1 MKMPKTNIKA
11 KSGKVYEYDYK
22 YRPIWVSPELHQT
35 IKNVALNNNMTMTK
49 FLEKLVK
56 DK

>member
-1 MKMPKTNIKA
+1 MSKTKITSKT
-11 KSGKVYEYDYK
+11 GKVYNYDYK
-22 YRPIWVSPELHQT
+22 YRPIWVSPELHKT
-35 IKNVALNNNMTMTK
+35 IKNVAFDNNMTMTK

>member
-1 MKMPKTNIKA
+1 MPKTNIKA

-35 IKNVALNNNMTMTK
+35 IKNVAFDNNMTMTK